1 MSLFWRAPL
10 HGVVSCSYNLLRRQT
25 LNVLTKQIHKL
36 CVMVAMLISL
46 IIVIISQR
54 IPGSKYELYFKC
66 IQFPSVYYNLIK
78 LKKFKIKVT
87 VWQLYLMGLQWK
99 LTMCLLATSLDPC
112 DSLQIMISLIIQ
124 TYWTRDSRK
133 NKNQYAAIILL

>member
-1 MSLFWRAPL
+1 MSLFWRAPPL

-54 IPGSKYELYFKC
+54 IPGSKYEVVYFKC
-66 IQFPSVYYNLIK
+66 IQLPSVYCNLIK

-87 VWQLYLMGLQWK
+87 VWELYLMGLPWK
-99 LTMCLLATSLDPC
+99 LTYVFACHLSGSLWLLTNNDELDY
-112 DSLQIMISLIIQ
+112 S
-124 TYWTRDSRK
+124 
-133 NKNQYAAIILL
+133 NILN